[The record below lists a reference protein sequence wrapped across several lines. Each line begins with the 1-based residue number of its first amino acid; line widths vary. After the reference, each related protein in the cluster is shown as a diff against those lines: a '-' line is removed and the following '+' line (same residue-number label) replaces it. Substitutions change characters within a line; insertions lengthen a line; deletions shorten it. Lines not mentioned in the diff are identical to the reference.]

1 MNITKSTRRNPHLW
15 ILLAIMGV
23 VNAGIIVALLV
34 NGAIDLHTLTL
45 INGFILADVTFTLSL
60 SFIAICDVIYHAFTC
75 AGPSLQYAQS
85 VQTTQSAP
93 SAPLLHS
100 YHDGYDCGEPN
111 YEQIV

>member
-60 SFIAICDVIYHAFTC
+60 SFIAICDVAYNAFVCT
-75 AGPSLQYAQS
+75 GPSLSS
-85 VQTTQSAP
+85 VVPGS
-93 SAPLLHS
+93 SINR
-100 YHDGYDCGEPN
+100 YD
-111 YEQIV
+111 YETYDQIV